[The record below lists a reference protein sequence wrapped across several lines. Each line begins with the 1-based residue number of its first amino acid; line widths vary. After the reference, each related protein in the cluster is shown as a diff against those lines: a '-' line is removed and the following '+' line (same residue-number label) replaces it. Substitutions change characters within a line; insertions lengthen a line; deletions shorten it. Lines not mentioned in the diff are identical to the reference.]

1 MSELKNAF
9 EQTTGS
15 DGSSPLPSPVKL
27 DKGMA
32 RLQNALAFQKG
43 RDAFG
48 IGSSSKSSTIKVDL
62 SGLGSKDDGGDPK
75 ISLGTVASL
84 LAVFGAIIG
93 LVAWAR
99 KKGTPRETDLA
110 GAVSVYTQF

>member
-15 DGSSPLPSPVKL
+15 DGSSPLPSPVIN
-27 DKGMA
+27 KGMA
-32 RLQNALAFQKG
+32 RFQNALAFQKG

-99 KKGTPRETDLA
+99 KKGTPKETDLA
-110 GAVSVYTQF
+110 GAVGVYTQF